1 MAITL
6 KEAMKIGGLRECRI
20 IAGYQGI
27 EKKLNYVTIMEV
39 PDIVNWLKGN
49 ELLLTSLYPIKD
61 DEEAQKNLIRELHE
75 RGTSALA
82 IKPNRFVEHIPY
94 SILEAAEKYGF
105 PIIEIPERISYLDIL
120 SPVMN
125 SIFDRKVVLQE
136 DIEEAYRLLN
146 EVSINKSGIN
156 HLIRTLTHLTKHH
169 IEVENLVSFI
179 DVSMSPSVFDPLH
192 PHQIEELE
200 LVQRPI
206 RLQRLNEEHRE
217 ISCIT
222 SPIMVDGKVYGII
235 SSWDEENAHIEADLA
250 ILERASSSLA
260 IEYMRKKVKY
270 EIEIKYKS
278 DFFRSLL
285 KENNLNIN
293 ELQESAE
300 IYDIYPERHYICCV
314 VYTKKE
320 LSLTDELTK
329 IELIIR
335 DTEPQVVVGIMNQML
350 YILFPT
356 FDKEEAAVLQS
367 IKRVVKKMQSSLK
380 IAPAAGIGRK
390 AEASIKGIQ
399 ESFRQAELAL
409 SITRSFASEEDMIIH
424 YDELGIFRLFL
435 HMDNK
440 EELAKFQQETV
451 GILVEYDKNHNLE
464 LMRTVEAY
472 FHHNESLS
480 ITSEN
485 LYIHV
490 NTLKYRI
497 QKVKALTG
505 LSLQN
510 SEEKMMIHLGMKIH
524 YFITNTYPSL

>member
-1 MAITL
+1 
-6 KEAMKIGGLRECRI
+6 
-20 IAGYQGI
+20 
-27 EKKLNYVTIMEV
+27 
-39 PDIVNWLKGN
+39 
-49 ELLLTSLYPIKD
+49 
-61 DEEAQKNLIRELHE
+61 
-75 RGTSALA
+75 
-82 IKPNRFVEHIPY
+82 
-94 SILEAAEKYGF
+94 
-105 PIIEIPERISYLDIL
+105 
-120 SPVMN
+120 
-125 SIFDRKVVLQE
+125 
-136 DIEEAYRLLN
+136 
-146 EVSINKSGIN
+146 
-156 HLIRTLTHLTKHH
+156 
-169 IEVENLVSFI
+169 
-179 DVSMSPSVFDPLH
+179 
-192 PHQIEELE
+192 
-200 LVQRPI
+200 
-206 RLQRLNEEHRE
+206 
-217 ISCIT
+217 
-222 SPIMVDGKVYGII
+222 
-235 SSWDEENAHIEADLA
+235 
-250 ILERASSSLA
+250 
-260 IEYMRKKVKY
+260 
-270 EIEIKYKS
+270 
-278 DFFRSLL
+278 
-285 KENNLNIN
+285 
-293 ELQESAE
+293 
-300 IYDIYPERHYICCV
+300 
-314 VYTKKE
+314 
-320 LSLTDELTK
+320 
-329 IELIIR
+329 
-335 DTEPQVVVGIMNQML
+335 MNQML

-440 EELAKFQQETV
+440 EELVKFQQETV

-480 ITSEN
+480 ITSDN